1 MGKLQQQK
9 LTHFLGDTMNSESL
23 MDAKLGKARRDLL
36 DLTARNK
43 LLNTPRSKSRTS
55 RLEIVDELSNEVFRI
70 LVTQK
75 KTMTFL
81 SIPDENEADTADDLA
96 LLFQPEDEDE
106 GDGLADRHVDTKLQ
120 TKLTSKKLQTR
131 LLALFRD
138 ARTFEEDQGVN
149 SLYLA
154 LGFLRWYED
163 ENSDRERFAPLIL
176 LPVGLDR
183 KSANAKF
190 RLQYTEHEIATN
202 LSLKEKLKVE
212 FGIDLPEL
220 AAEDDEDISPADY
233 FAKVQKAVSAKPRW
247 EVLENDMVL
256 WFFSFSKFL
265 MYVDLRPE
273 TWPDGRNI
281 SEHGVIDALLHGGFG
296 NEAPVCGENESI
308 DGVLQPLDMTHVMD
322 ADSSQT
328 LAIEEVKRGSHLV
341 IQGPP
346 GTGKSQTIANLVA
359 SAVREGKKVL
369 FVAEKMAALDVVK
382 RRLDSVHLGDL
393 CLELHSH
400 KSNKRDVLQE
410 LERTLGLGR
419 PKVDGIAEQASEL
432 MRYRDQL
439 NHHATLMH
447 TPVEPSSITPYQVIG
462 KLVELSARG
471 IPPTDFALD
480 DALSWSRSDVRE
492 RSNRLDDLAVH
503 LNEIGDPRQHPWRGV
518 RQRNMIPAD
527 VERLSRSIPDI
538 IGRLEQLVKITGELA
553 ELLQFGTATTP
564 LDSSTLAQYAQ
575 RLLKAPEMDRRA
587 IATSVWNDQQPAI
600 ASLVEIGTELTLTK
614 QLLGESVA
622 EVAWTTDVAE
632 ARRNLAAYGRSWFRV
647 FNRKYRETRAT
658 LLGILNGPPPKS
670 NSEQLTLLDR
680 LIRAQKNQQSFD
692 NSAALGKEAFGDQWR
707 GEESDWE
714 HLNEIVKWESECRQ
728 AIIPGIFREVL
739 AGMDVQQVN
748 DLVRRLGA
756 ELKPM
761 FIEVQD
767 LFKLLDLN
775 VRSSFG
781 TKDVRTVPM
790 ADLNARL
797 GQWRDNRELLS
808 KWMSYF
814 ARWTSLQDLGMKEF
828 GARIDDGEIVA
839 DEASD
844 RFLMAYYEELVRE
857 IYRRF
862 PRLAE
867 FDGASH
873 ESVLKQFR
881 KLDRQRL
888 ELAVHE
894 VALAHFQGLPSGDGS
909 AGEMKVL
916 RHEMKKKRRHMSV
929 RRLLREAGHVVQ
941 AVKPVFMMSPI
952 SVAQFLEPGFL
963 EFDLL
968 LIDEASQV
976 LPVDALGAIARCKQI
991 VVVGDDRQLPPTS
1004 FFSRIAND
1012 DIEDED
1018 AADDFQTGDLESIL
1032 ALCEAQGVPQRMLQ
1046 WHYRSRHQSLIAVSN
1061 HEFYESRL
1069 FVVPSPMLDGGELG
1083 LRFHFVP
1090 DGVFDRG
1097 GSATNRIEARS
1108 IADAV
1113 MQRAREYPDK
1123 SLGVGAF
1130 SVKQRDAILD
1140 ELELRRREAP
1150 ELESFFATGGNEPF
1164 FVKNLEN
1171 IQGDERDVIY
1181 ISIGYAKDAAGNMSM
1196 GFGPLS
1202 RDGGHRRLN
1211 VLITRAKERCEVFSS
1226 ITARDIDLN
1235 RTKSRGTQALKTF
1248 LTYAE
1253 SGSLG
1258 ITETTGR
1265 DFDSD
1270 FEMQVCRA
1278 IESCGYQLEP
1288 QVGDAG
1294 LFVDLAVIDPDV
1306 PDRYLIGIECDGASY
1321 HSARSARDRDRLRQQ
1336 ILEDRG
1342 WIMHRIW
1349 STDWFKRPDEQ
1360 LRKTLAAI
1368 EEAKVT
1374 WASRNGSDDSNESKP
1389 LRQSAQS
1396 LEREAESIEPDVRP
1410 SIETLPYQESHLSVD
1425 ASRPIHETPLWYL
1438 EQVVA
1443 RVVEIE
1449 GPIHIDEIAR
1459 RVVSIWGLKRTGA
1472 RITDAV
1478 ETALAE
1484 ACLNQRISQ
1493 DGLFFRRSG
1502 IHLIPIRNREDV
1514 TSNGLRKPENLPPVE
1529 IRQAI
1534 SAIIR
1539 THLGI
1544 HMGDV
1549 AVEVG
1554 RLFGFR
1560 STSPQ
1565 LKQIVQDEMDCLI
1578 RDTKTVEVRD
1588 DKLFKVTA
1596 ERREGVG
1603 G

>member
-1 MGKLQQQK
+1 MDDNV
-9 LTHFLGDTMNSESL
+9 TSESL
-23 MDAKLGKARRDLL
+23 MESKLEKARRDLL

-43 LLNTPRSKSRTS
+43 LLNTPRSKSRSS
-55 RLEIVDELSNEVFRI
+55 RLEIIDELSDEVFRI

-81 SIPDENEADTADDLA
+81 SIPDENEDEPDDEA
-96 LLFQPEDEDE
+96 LLFQPEDDDDS
-106 GDGLADRHVDTKLQ
+106 DGPAERHVDTKLQ
-120 TKLTSKKLQTR
+120 TSLTSKKLQTR
-131 LLALFRD
+131 LLALHRD
-138 ARTFEEDQGVN
+138 ARTFEEEQGVN
-149 SLYLA
+149 SLYVA
-154 LGFLRWYED
+154 IGFLKWYEH
-163 ENSDRERFAPLIL
+163 EKSDLERFAPLIL
-176 LPVGLDR
+176 VPVGLDR

-190 RLQYTEHEIATN
+190 RLQYTEDEIATN
-202 LSLKEKLKVE
+202 LSLKEKLQVE

-220 AAEDDEDISPADY
+220 SVEDDEDISPTDY
-233 FAKVQKAVSAKPRW
+233 FAKVQKAVTSKPRW
-247 EVLENDMVL
+247 EILGDDMVL

-296 NEAPVCGENESI
+296 SEPPICGENDNI

-328 LAIEEVKRGSHLV
+328 LAIEEVNRGSHLV

-346 GTGKSQTIANLVA
+346 GTGKSQTITNLVA
-359 SAVREGKKVL
+359 SAVRNGKKVL

-382 RRLDSVHLGDL
+382 RRLDSVQLGDL

-432 MRYRDQL
+432 MRFRDQL
-439 NHHATLMH
+439 NQHATLMH
-447 TPVEPSSITPYQVIG
+447 TQLQPSSITPYQVIG
-462 KLVELSARG
+462 KLVELSARHV
-471 IPPTDFALD
+471 PPTDFALD

-527 VERLSRSIPDI
+527 VERLSSSIPAI
-538 IGRLEQLVKITGELA
+538 MGRLERLVMITGELA
-553 ELLQFGTATTP
+553 ELLQFGIATTP

-575 RLLKAPEMDRRA
+575 RLTKAPKLDRRA
-587 IATSVWNDQQPAI
+587 IASLVWNDQQPAI
-600 ASLVEIGTELTLTK
+600 ASLVEVGAELTRSK
-614 QLLGESVA
+614 QAIGESLA

-632 ARRNLAAYGRSWFRV
+632 TRRNLAAYGRSWFRV
-647 FNRKYRETRAT
+647 FNRKYREARAT

-670 NSEQLTLLDR
+670 NSEQLTLLDS
-680 LIRAQKNQQSFD
+680 LMLAQKHQHSID
-692 NSAALGKEAFGDQWR
+692 NSAALGQEAFGNQWQ
-707 GEESDWE
+707 GEESNWD
-714 HLNEIVKWESECRQ
+714 HLNKIVNWESECRQ
-728 AIIPGIFREVL
+728 ASIPGNFREVL
-739 AGMDVQQVN
+739 ACLEDGERVN

-756 ELKPM
+756 DLKPM
-761 FIEVQD
+761 FTEVQE
-767 LFKLLDLN
+767 LFKLLDLS

-781 TKDVRTVPM
+781 TKDIRTVSM
-790 ADLNARL
+790 TDLNARL
-797 GQWRDNRELLS
+797 KQWRDNRELLS

-814 ARWTSLQDLGMKEF
+814 ARWSTLRDLGMKEL
-828 GARIDDGEIVA
+828 GTRIDAGAIA
-839 DEASD
+839 ANEASD

-857 IYRRF
+857 VYRKF
-862 PRLAE
+862 PHLAE
-867 FDGASH
+867 FDGSSH
-873 ESVLKQFR
+873 ESVLAQFQ
-881 KLDRQRL
+881 KLDRERL

-894 VALAHFQGLPSGDGS
+894 VALAHYEGLPSGDGS

-929 RRLLREAGHVVQ
+929 RRLLREAGHVIQ
-941 AVKPVFMMSPI
+941 AIKPVFMMSPI
-952 SVAQFLEPGFL
+952 SVAQFLEPGIL

-1004 FFSRIAND
+1004 FFSRVASGNS
-1012 DIEDED
+1012 EDED
-1018 AADDFQTGDLESIL
+1018 AVDDFQTGDLESIL

-1061 HEFYESRL
+1061 YEFYESRL
-1069 FVVPSPMLDGGELG
+1069 FVVPSPMLDGGEFG
-1083 LRFHFVP
+1083 LRFHFIP
-1090 DGVFDRG
+1090 NGVFDRG
-1097 GSATNRIEARS
+1097 GSATNRIEARQV
-1108 IADAV
+1108 ADVV
-1113 MQRAREYPDK
+1113 MQHAREYPEK
-1123 SLGVGAF
+1123 SLGVGTF

-1140 ELELRRREAP
+1140 ELELRRRESP
-1150 ELESFFATGGNEPF
+1150 ELESVFATGGNEPF

-1202 RDGGHRRLN
+1202 TDGGHRRLN
-1211 VLITRAKERCEVFSS
+1211 VLISRAKERCEVFSS
-1226 ITARDIDLN
+1226 ITAHDIDLN
-1235 RTKSRGTQALKTF
+1235 RAKSRGAQALKTF

-1253 SGSLG
+1253 TGQLG
-1258 ITETTGR
+1258 IAEATGK

-1278 IESCGYQLEP
+1278 VESCGYQLEP

-1294 LFVDLAVIDPDV
+1294 FFIDLAVIDPDV
-1306 PDRYLIGIECDGASY
+1306 PGRYLIAIECDGASY
-1321 HSARSARDRDRLRQQ
+1321 HSSRSARDRDRLRQQ

-1342 WIMHRIW
+1342 WIIHRIW
-1349 STDWFKRPDEQ
+1349 STDWFKRPEEQ
-1360 LRKTLAAI
+1360 LRKTLAAV

-1374 WASRNGSDDSNESKP
+1374 WASRNASTGSAESKP
-1389 LRQSAQS
+1389 AQQLVQS
-1396 LEREAESIEPDVRP
+1396 LGREAESIELDPMP
-1410 SIETLPYQESHLSVD
+1410 SIETRPYQETNLSVD
-1425 ASRPIHETPLWYL
+1425 TSMAIHETPLPYL

-1443 RVVEIE
+1443 KIVEIE
-1449 GPIHIDEIAR
+1449 GPIHLDEVAR
-1459 RVVSIWGLKRTGA
+1459 RVVSIWGLKRTGT
-1472 RITDAV
+1472 RIVNTV
-1478 ETALAE
+1478 ESALAE
-1484 ACLNQRISQ
+1484 ACLNRRVSQ
-1493 DGLFFRRSG
+1493 DGLFFNPSSPHP
-1502 IHLIPIRNREDV
+1502 ILIRNREVV
-1514 TSNGLRKPENLPPVE
+1514 TSSGLRKPENLPPVE

-1534 SAIIR
+1534 SAVVR

-1544 HMGDV
+1544 PIGDV

-1565 LKQIVQDEMDCLI
+1565 LKQTVQDEIDYLVV
-1578 RDTKTVEVRD
+1578 DVKTIEVRN
-1588 DKLFKVTA
+1588 DKLFEGTA
-1596 ERREGVG
+1596 DQQRIDR
-1603 G
+1603 